1 MSTRTVVV
9 FGFLVFSIS
18 VSRSLHFESFSTVFI
33 EVFFFFFPLG
43 IDISISGQVLFSL
56 SFTTMFGLFALI
68 SLFVWAGMSQSVV
81 TAMFSVTVD
90 GLCL

>member
-33 EVFFFFFPLG
+33 EVFFFFPLG

-81 TAMFSVTVD
+81 TALFSVTVD

>member
-33 EVFFFFFPLG
+33 EVFFFPLG
-43 IDISISGQVLFSL
+43 IDISISRQVLFSL

-68 SLFVWAGMSQSVV
+68 SLFVWAGLSQSVV
-81 TAMFSVTVD
+81 TALFSVTVD